1 MDRERSVRWSFR
13 CGHGGGKSRLER
25 DVTRDEGMDED
36 LFFYSDS
43 DSDSELPILDDPID
57 FDLFRCLHSFVATVD
72 GQANVVKDDS
82 LILIDDSINYWW
94 LVKVLRTQEVG
105 YIPAENIET
114 PAERL
119 ARFNKYLNIDVRF
132 NPSAFFLCTGPD
144 KYA

>member
-1 MDRERSVRWSFR
+1 
-13 CGHGGGKSRLER
+13 
-25 DVTRDEGMDED
+25 
-36 LFFYSDS
+36 
-43 DSDSELPILDDPID
+43 
-57 FDLFRCLHSFVATVD
+57 VD

-144 KYA
+144 KCA